1 MSCCY
6 HDNLCRIQELFPV
19 PYPDTKNNQLIK
31 QMLEALRG
39 VSEATA
45 HKHALVGDQVL
56 LNYQEAR
63 ENARLLERG
72 MDITEATAE
81 LIDRC
86 QGLINPAHPC
96 TQRQVVP
103 PVTSSSVV
111 AGTLSSLYN
120 ANIGWDEYSQRIALA
135 EVEVV
140 AMLADLVG
148 YDPKECRGLS
158 TFGGIG
164 TNLYGAKV
172 GLEKAVP
179 NAMRKGITQGQ
190 RVVIIASEAS
200 HFGRMNVSS
209 WLGIG
214 VDNLILIPCDDRGK
228 MLTEVL
234 DQRLRELLQDGVKIA
249 TILATIG
256 TTDVF
261 AMDNVVAIDAIRNA
275 VVDDF
280 NLPYQI
286 HIHADAVAGWA
297 WRVFSDY
304 DFSANTMQLPQQ
316 TLTVLQKAGAETE
329 GIHLADSVGIDF
341 HKLGF
346 APYISS
352 VVLFKKQ
359 KDLDLLLYPQEQ
371 ISCLFQ
377 YGKYRPGVFTLEG
390 SRTGSGML
398 AGLINL
404 KLFGKQGLRTII
416 AHLTEMT
423 FLLRQQLQQ
432 LDFVEVLNSHSH
444 GFVTLFR
451 VCEGG
456 VNDDNL
462 TRKIFEHLHEQEK
475 GAMLSIVHSY
485 RKTADSDPCI
495 ALKIYL
501 MSPFTD
507 QQTISST
514 VTKIAEARKKIST
527 DDNDSSCELLFPN
540 ELLG

>member
-1 MSCCY
+1 MSSVY
-6 HDNLCRIQELFPV
+6 RASLCRIQELFPV
-19 PYPDTKNNQLIK
+19 PYPEADNKPLAE
-31 QMLEALRG
+31 QMLEVLRG
-39 VSEATA
+39 AGEATA
-45 HKHALVGDQVL
+45 HDHARIGDRVPL
-56 LNYQEAR
+56 DYRGAR
-63 ENARLLERG
+63 ENARLPEQGIELA
-72 MDITEATAE
+72 EATAE
-81 LIDRC
+81 LVSRC
-86 QGLINPAHPC
+86 QGLINPTHPC

-103 PVTSSSVV
+103 PVTFSSVV
-111 AGTLSSLYN
+111 AGALSSLYN

-140 AMLADLVG
+140 AMLAELIG
-148 YDPKECRGLS
+148 YDPNECRGLS
-158 TFGGIG
+158 TFGGVG

-179 NAMRKGITQGQ
+179 NARREGITQGQ

-214 VDNLILIPCDDRGK
+214 SDNLVLIPCDERGK
-228 MLTEVL
+228 ILTKVL
-234 DQRLRELLQDGVKIA
+234 DKRLRELVQGGVKIA

-261 AMDNVVAIDAIRNA
+261 AMDDVAAIDAIRNA

-280 NLPYQI
+280 NLPYRI

-304 DFSANTMQLPQQ
+304 DFSDNPMQLPQQ
-316 TLTVLQKAGAETE
+316 TLAVLQEAEAE
-329 GIHLADSVGIDF
+329 IDGIHLADSVGVDF

-352 VVLFKKQ
+352 VVLFKRQ
-359 KDLDLLLYPQEQ
+359 KDIELLLYPQEQ

-390 SRTGSGML
+390 SRAGSGVL

-423 FLLRQQLQQ
+423 QLLRQQLQQ
-432 LDFVEVLNSHSH
+432 LDFVEVLNSDSH

-451 VCEGG
+451 VCENS

-485 RKTADSDPCI
+485 RATADSDPCI

-507 QQTISST
+507 EQTISAT
-514 VTKIAEARKKIST
+514 VTKISKARKSISVG
-527 DDNDSSCELLFPN
+527 DEDSSCGLLFPN

>member
-1 MSCCY
+1 MSIY
-6 HDNLCRIQELFPV
+6 RDNLCRIRELFPA
-19 PYPDTKNNQLIK
+19 PYPDAENKQFGE
-31 QMLEALRG
+31 QMLEAFRG
-39 VSEATA
+39 VAETTTYD
-45 HKHALVGDQVL
+45 HARIGDRVPL
-56 LNYQEAR
+56 DYQGAR
-63 ENARLLERG
+63 KSARLLEQG
-72 MDITEATAE
+72 IDSAEATAE
-81 LIDRC
+81 LVGRC
-86 QGLINPAHPC
+86 QGLINPTHPC

-103 PVTSSSVV
+103 PVTFSSVV
-111 AGTLSSLYN
+111 AGALSSLYN
-120 ANIGWDEYSQRIALA
+120 ATISWDEYSQRIALA

-140 AMLADLVG
+140 AMLAELIG
-148 YDPKECRGLS
+148 YDPNECRGLS
-158 TFGGIG
+158 TFGGVG

-179 NAMRKGITQGQ
+179 NAMRKGITLGQ

-200 HFGRMNVSS
+200 HFGCMNISS

-214 VDNLILIPCDDRGK
+214 SDNLVLIPCDDRGK
-228 MLTEVL
+228 MLTKVL
-234 DQRLRELLQDGVKIA
+234 DKRLRELVQGGVKIA

-256 TTDVF
+256 TTNVF
-261 AMDNVVAIDAIRNA
+261 AVDDMVAIDDIRNA

-280 NLPYQI
+280 NLSYRI

-304 DFSANTMQLPQQ
+304 DFSVNPMQLPQQ
-316 TLTVLQKAGAETE
+316 TLTVLQEADAETD
-329 GIHLADSVGIDF
+329 GIHLADSVGVDF

-352 VVLFKKQ
+352 VVLFKRQ
-359 KDLDLLLYPQEQ
+359 KDIELLLYPQEQ

-390 SRTGSGML
+390 SRAGSGVL

-404 KLFGKQGLRTII
+404 KLFGKQGLRTIT

-423 FLLRQQLQQ
+423 QLLRLQLRQ
-432 LDFVEVLNSHSH
+432 LDFVDVLNSDSF

-451 VCEGG
+451 VCENSA
-456 VNDDNL
+456 NDNNL

-475 GAMLSIVHSY
+475 GAMLSTTHSY
-485 RKTADSDPCI
+485 RKTINSKPCI

-507 QQTISST
+507 EQTISST
-514 VTKIAEARKKIST
+514 VTKIAEARKNISV
-527 DDNDSSCELLFPN
+527 DGNGSSCEVLFPN

>member
-1 MSCCY
+1 MSSCY
-6 HDNLCRIQELFPV
+6 HNELCRIQGLFPV
-19 PYPDTKNNQLIK
+19 PYPDTKNNQLIE

-39 VSEATA
+39 VTETTA
-45 HKHALVGDQVL
+45 HEHALVGDQVL
-56 LNYQEAR
+56 LNYQDAR
-63 ENARLLERG
+63 KNARLLEQG
-72 MDITEATAE
+72 MDFTEATAE
-81 LIDRC
+81 LVDRC
-86 QGLINPAHPC
+86 RGLINPTHPC

-111 AGTLSSLYN
+111 AGALSSLYN

-140 AMLADLVG
+140 AMVAELIG
-148 YDPKECRGLS
+148 YDPDECRGLS

-179 NAMRKGITQGQ
+179 NAMRKGITQEQ

-214 VDNLILIPCDDRGK
+214 SDNIVLIPCDNHGK
-228 MLTEVL
+228 MLTSIL
-234 DQRLRELLQDGVKIA
+234 DKRLRELVQDGVKVA

-261 AMDNVVAIDAIRNA
+261 AIDDVVTIDAIRNA

-280 NLPYQI
+280 NLPYRI
-286 HIHADAVAGWA
+286 HLHADAVAGWA

-304 DFSANTMQLPQQ
+304 DFSANTMQLPKQS
-316 TLTVLQKAGAETE
+316 LAVLQKAGTETN
-329 GIHLADSVGIDF
+329 GIHLADSIGVDF

-359 KDLDLLLYPQEQ
+359 KDLELLLYPQDQ

-390 SRTGSGML
+390 SRAGSGML

-423 FLLRQQLQQ
+423 LLLRQQLQQ
-432 LDFVEVLNSHSH
+432 LEFIEVLNSHSH

-451 VCEGG
+451 VCEGS

-475 GAMLSIVHSY
+475 GSMLSIVHSY
-485 RKTADSDPCI
+485 QKTADSEPCI

-507 QQTISST
+507 EQTISST
-514 VTKIAEARKKIST
+514 VTKIAEARKNISV
-527 DDNDSSCELLFPN
+527 DDNGSSCELLFPD

>member
-1 MSCCY
+1 MSSDY
-6 HDNLCRIQELFPV
+6 RDNLHRIRGLFPT
-19 PYPDTKNNQLIK
+19 PYPDAKNDQLTNQF
-31 QMLEALRG
+31 LEALG
-39 VSEATA
+39 GTAKATSRD
-45 HKHALVGDQVL
+45 HARIGDQVPL
-56 LNYQEAR
+56 DYQRAR
-63 ENARLLERG
+63 NNARLHEQG
-72 MDITEATAE
+72 INFAETTNE

-103 PVTSSSVV
+103 PVTSSAVV
-111 AGTLSSLYN
+111 AGALSSLYN

-135 EVEVV
+135 EVEIV

-148 YDPKECRGLS
+148 YDPNECRGLA
-158 TFGGIG
+158 TFGGVG

-179 NAMRKGITQGQ
+179 KAMRKGITQEQ
-190 RVVIIASEAS
+190 RVVIVASEAS

-214 VDNLILIPCDDRGK
+214 SDNLVLIPCDNRGK
-228 MLTEVL
+228 MLTDVL
-234 DQRLRELLQDGVKIA
+234 NKQLRQLVQDGVKIA

-261 AMDNVVAIDAIRNA
+261 AIDDVVAIDAIRNA
-275 VVDDF
+275 VVNDF
-280 NLPYQI
+280 KLPYRI
-286 HIHADAVAGWA
+286 HLHADAVAGWA
-297 WRVFSDY
+297 WRVFADY
-304 DFSANTMQLPQQ
+304 DFSANPMQLPQQ
-316 TLTVLQKAGAETE
+316 TLTVLQEISAETD
-329 GIHLADSVGIDF
+329 GMHLADSVGVDF

-346 APYISS
+346 APYVSS
-352 VVLFKKQ
+352 VVLFKQ
-359 KDLDLLLYPQEQ
+359 QEDLELLLYPQEQ

-390 SRTGSGML
+390 SRAGSGML
-398 AGLINL
+398 ASLINL
-404 KLFGKQGLRTII
+404 KSFGKQGLRTII

-423 FLLRQQLQQ
+423 LLLRQQLQS
-432 LDFVEVLNSHSH
+432 LDFIEVLNGDGH

-451 VCEGG
+451 VCE
-456 VNDDNL
+456 NDDDNL
-462 TRKIFEHLHEQEK
+462 TRKIFEYLHEQEK

-485 RKTADSDPCI
+485 RKTTDSEPCI

-507 QQTISST
+507 EQTIAST
-514 VTKIAEARKKIST
+514 VAKITEARKNISV
-527 DDNDSSCELLFPN
+527 DDKDSSCDLLFPR

>member
-19 PYPDTKNNQLIK
+19 PYPDTKNNRLLK
-31 QMLEALRG
+31 QMLEALHG
-39 VSEATA
+39 VSEATT
-45 HKHALVGDQVL
+45 HKHALVGDQVP

-63 ENARLLERG
+63 KNARLLEQG
-72 MDITEATAE
+72 MDLTEATAE

-111 AGTLSSLYN
+111 AGALSSLYN

-148 YDPKECRGLS
+148 YNPNECRGLS

-179 NAMRKGITQGQ
+179 DAMRKGITQEQ

-214 VDNLILIPCDDRGK
+214 VDNLILIPCDDYGK

-234 DQRLRELLQDGVKIA
+234 DQRLRELLKDGVKIA

-261 AMDNVVAIDAIRNA
+261 AMDNIVAIDAIRNT

-304 DFSANTMQLPQQ
+304 DFSTNTMQLPQQ
-316 TLTVLQKAGAETE
+316 ALAVLQKATTETN
-329 GIHLADSVGIDF
+329 GIHLADSVGVDF

-352 VVLFKKQ
+352 VVLFKRQ
-359 KDLDLLLYPQEQ
+359 KDLELLLYPQEQ

-390 SRTGSGML
+390 SRAGSGML

-423 FLLRQQLQQ
+423 LLLRQQLQR
-432 LDFVEVLNSHSH
+432 LDFIEILNSHSH

-451 VCEGG
+451 VCEGS

-462 TRKIFEHLHEQEK
+462 TRKIFEYLHEQEK
-475 GAMLSIVHSY
+475 GTMLSIVHSY
-485 RKTADSDPCI
+485 RKTADSNPCI

-514 VTKIAEARKKIST
+514 VTKIAEARKKISV

>member
-1 MSCCY
+1 MSSVY
-6 HDNLCRIQELFPV
+6 RDNLCRMRKLFPI
-19 PYPDTKNNQLIK
+19 PYPDSKNELLTNQL
-31 QMLEALRG
+31 LETLRNVG
-39 VSEATA
+39 EATA
-45 HKHALVGDQVL
+45 HDHARIGDQVPL
-56 LNYQEAR
+56 DYQGAR
-63 ENARLLERG
+63 KNARLLEQG
-72 MDITEATAE
+72 ISLTEATNE
-81 LIDRC
+81 LVYRC

-103 PVTSSSVV
+103 PVTSSAVV
-111 AGTLSSLYN
+111 ASTLSSLYN

-148 YDPKECRGLS
+148 YDPDQCRGFS

-164 TNLYGAKV
+164 TNFYGAKA

-179 NAMRKGITQGQ
+179 KAMRKGITQEQ
-190 RVVIIASEAS
+190 RVVIVASEAS
-200 HFGRMNVSS
+200 HFGRMNISS

-214 VDNLILIPCDDRGK
+214 SDNVVVIPCDSHGK

-234 DQRLRELLQDGVKIA
+234 DKRLRELVQDGVKIA

-261 AMDNVVAIDAIRNA
+261 AMDDVSAIDAVRNA
-275 VVDDF
+275 IVDDF
-280 NLPYQI
+280 KLSYRI
-286 HIHADAVAGWA
+286 HLHADAVAGWA
-297 WRVFSDY
+297 WRTFADY
-304 DFSANTMQLPQQ
+304 DFSANPMQLPEQ
-316 TLTVLQKAGAETE
+316 TLAILQKVNTETN
-329 GIHLADSVGIDF
+329 GIHLADSIGVDF

-359 KDLDLLLYPQEQ
+359 EDLELLLYPQEQ

-377 YGKYRPGVFTLEG
+377 FGKYRPGVFTLEG
-390 SRTGSGML
+390 SRAGSGML
-398 AGLINL
+398 ASLINL

-423 FLLRQQLQQ
+423 LLLRQHLQQ
-432 LDFVEVLNSHSH
+432 LDFIEVLNDGGH
-444 GFVTLFR
+444 GFVTLFK
-451 VCEGG
+451 VSEGS
-456 VNDDNL
+456 VNDDEL
-462 TRKIFEHLHEQEK
+462 TRKLFEDLHEQEK
-475 GAMLSIVHSY
+475 GAMLSMVNSY
-485 RKTADSDPCI
+485 QKTADSKPCI

-507 QQTISST
+507 EQTISSA
-514 VTKIAEARKKIST
+514 VTKIREARQKISI
-527 DDNDSSCELLFPN
+527 DNQDSSCQLLFPD